1 MLYRAGLYTI
11 LRSFTLCYFRS
22 KTSDQSDVFVHH
34 GSEQLLTGANEVLSL
49 YVRQFL
55 ILSLLAVLLAACS
68 RKPIELAG
76 SPAVGVDFSGSWEL
90 NHKLSES
97 VQDKTRFLLQMAEV
111 QARSRRDGVVMGL
124 PSMELVKLA
133 EKISRAT
140 VLTIEQGEQQI
151 EVKRG
156 EEFPLTCTFN
166 ADMALAAEDPLGIE
180 ICGWQGHQ
188 LVFDFRLPEH
198 LNVTHKLTLGPGGKN
213 LNVATTVR
221 SRGYG
226 QVFTLNRVYTQFVPL
241 ADEFECEYTLT
252 RGKSCRRATPDEP
265 VSVTL

>member
-1 MLYRAGLYTI
+1 MSTFA
-11 LRSFTLCYFRS
+11 
-22 KTSDQSDVFVHH
+22 
-34 GSEQLLTGANEVLSL
+34 
-49 YVRQFL
+49 RQFL
-55 ILSLLAVLLAACS
+55 IVCLLAILLAGCS

-76 SPAVGVDFSGSWEL
+76 SPTASVDFSGSWEL

-97 VQDKTRFLLQMAEV
+97 IQDKTRLLVQMAEV
-111 QARSRRDGVVMGL
+111 QARARQDGVITGL
-124 PSMELVKLA
+124 PSWELVELA

-140 VLTIEQGEQQI
+140 VLTIEQGKQQI

-156 EEFPLTCTFN
+156 EEFPLTCTFS
-166 ADMALAAEDPLGIE
+166 ADMAQAAEDPLGIE

-198 LNVTHKLTLGPGGKN
+198 LNVTHKLTIGPGGKN

-226 QVFTLNRVYTQFVPL
+226 QVFTLNRVYSRFVPL

-265 VSVTL
+265 ISVTL